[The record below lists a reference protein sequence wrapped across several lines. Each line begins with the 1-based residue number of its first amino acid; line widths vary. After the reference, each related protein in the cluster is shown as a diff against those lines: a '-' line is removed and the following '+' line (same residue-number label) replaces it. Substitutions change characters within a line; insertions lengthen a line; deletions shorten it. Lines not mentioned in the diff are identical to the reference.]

1 MSAGALPPW
10 CLDLGDSFFQTL
22 PILMQLPY
30 AVPPPNRSPNTQW
43 PSLAKTRPETRPVK
57 HTEPMIHIDL
67 KHTRI
72 FHFATQTHAC
82 LPQLKPMI
90 KPHKLYRLIISTIGT
105 HQCYTDD
112 AKPVSNV
119 FSVQALSAKT
129 NKMRLPNPDT
139 MHGGRAPADMAF
151 SREEETMKMVLLL
164 GSFQQIYYS

>member
-57 HTEPMIHIDL
+57 HTEPMIHIGL
-67 KHTRI
+67 KHTWI
-72 FHFATQTHAC
+72 LQNISFCHTNACMLTTTQTNDKTTQAVQTNNIHNRNTPV
-82 LPQLKPMI
+82 L
-90 KPHKLYRLIISTIGT
+90 HSN
-105 HQCYTDD
+105 D

-139 MHGGRAPADMAF
+139 MVV
-151 SREEETMKMVLLL
+151 VLLL
-164 GSFQQIYYS
+164 TWLSPGRRRP

>member
-10 CLDLGDSFFQTL
+10 CLDLGDSFVQTL

-57 HTEPMIHIDL
+57 HTEPMIHIGL
-67 KHTRI
+67 KHTWI

-90 KPHKLYRLIISTIGT
+90 KSHKLYRLIISTIGT
-105 HQCYTDD
+105 HQCYTLMMLNL
-112 AKPVSNV
+112 SQM
-119 FSVQALSAKT
+119 FSSSVQALSAKT
-129 NKMRLPNPDT
+129 NKMRLPNPD
-139 MHGGRAPADMAF
+139 P
-151 SREEETMKMVLLL
+151 MVVELLL
-164 GSFQQIYYS
+164 TWLSPGRRRP